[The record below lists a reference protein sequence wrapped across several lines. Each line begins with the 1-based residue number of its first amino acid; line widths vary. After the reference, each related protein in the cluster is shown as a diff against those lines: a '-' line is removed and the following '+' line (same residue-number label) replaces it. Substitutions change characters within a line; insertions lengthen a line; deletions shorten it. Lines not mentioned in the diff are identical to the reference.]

1 MGLNGCLED
10 GALLDGRNAR
20 GNADNHARPWRPGV
34 AALARLLDEVPEHDF
49 SDIKVGDDAVL
60 EGALGDDG
68 ARSAANHALGV
79 GAYGKDAALALV
91 DGDDRGLVDDDAL
104 PRNSNKG
111 IGSAQIDG
119 HVRGHL
125 AGQARKP
132 IKE

>member
-1 MGLNGCLED
+1 MTM
-10 GALLDGRNAR
+10 
-20 GNADNHARPWRPGV
+20 P
-34 AALARLLDEVPEHDF
+34 
-49 SDIKVGDDAVL
+49 S
-60 EGALGDDG
+60 
-68 ARSAANHALGV
+68 
-79 GAYGKDAALALV
+79 
-91 DGDDRGLVDDDAL
+91 